1 MNTKER
7 LYAVIGGCVG
17 AAVAMVSCS
26 FFPLGAQS
34 QGDRFGEITCTGLK
48 IVAQDGKTGVALGT
62 GAEGSFVAVHG
73 TDGKSRRRC
82 VRLRGAIGL
91 GEWRLRVIGFLSRAT
106 SKHGAPLE
114 RVRERCTRSIDM
126 GDFYRTPYSVA

>member
-34 QGDRFGEITCTGLK
+34 QGDKFGEITCTGLK

-73 TDGKSRRRC
+73 TDGKSEAALRTAAGRNRSRRMAFTGYR
-82 VRLRGAIGL
+82 I
-91 GEWRLRVIGFLSRAT
+91 
-106 SKHGAPLE
+106 
-114 RVRERCTRSIDM
+114 SIAR
-126 GDFYRTPYSVA
+126 YK

>member
-82 VRLRGAIGL
+82 VLMSTGDRWSSGAETALLMPDCASLNTGRASAGL
-91 GEWRLRVIGFLSRAT
+91 WQGQRFPG
-106 SKHGAPLE
+106 GYG
-114 RVRERCTRSIDM
+114 VR
-126 GDFYRTPYSVA
+126 